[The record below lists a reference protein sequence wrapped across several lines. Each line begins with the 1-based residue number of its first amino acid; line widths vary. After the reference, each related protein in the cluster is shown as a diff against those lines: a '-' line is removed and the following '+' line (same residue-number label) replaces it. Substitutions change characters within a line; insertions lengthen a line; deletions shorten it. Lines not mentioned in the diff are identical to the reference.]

1 MKIGLVGLGKMGYQL
16 ALNMRDN
23 KFEVVAHDTSKEVM
37 KEISEQGII
46 TVNSYKEM
54 LEQLPKP
61 RVIWLM
67 VPAGNILKNVL
78 HQFKDLLDKEDIL
91 IDGGN
96 SNYLDSIQHY
106 NLLKEKEIHFI
117 DCGTSGGTTGARNG
131 ACLMVGG
138 EQKVVQGIEEL
149 FTSIAAPNGYG
160 YMGNPGSGHYVKMVH
175 NGIEYGMMQAIGEG
189 FDLMN
194 NSKFDLNYE
203 TITRVWSNGSI
214 IESALLD
221 NVNAAVSK
229 DPKLDQIDGR
239 VDDSG
244 EGQWMIEDALRNKVS
259 IPAIT
264 SALFARYKSKDDV
277 KFSEKVVAAM
287 RNEFGGH
294 KVYKK

>member
-37 KEISEQGII
+37 KELSEQGII

-67 VPAGNILKNVL
+67 VPAGNILENVL

-117 DCGTSGGTTGARNG
+117 DCGTSGGTIGARNG

>member
-23 KFEVVAHDTSKEVM
+23 QFEVVAHDTSKEVM

-67 VPAGNILKNVL
+67 VPAGNILENVL